1 MINLSQ
7 SDNNIERLKI
17 SHYLIGKILV
27 WVLEAMTSP
36 FMQEKFLDDL
46 LKQEEMLVLF
56 SDLSCICNKH
66 LDISKESSII
76 NPDDITKTRELLEE
90 IKNKHMN
97 MQFSIEVAGP
107 GKLRN
112 ISIFSAVEDEEPL
125 SGNTKV
131 CSR

>member
-1 MINLSQ
+1 
-7 SDNNIERLKI
+7 
-17 SHYLIGKILV
+17 
-27 WVLEAMTSP
+27 
-36 FMQEKFLDDL
+36 
-46 LKQEEMLVLF
+46 
-56 SDLSCICNKH
+56 
-66 LDISKESSII
+66 
-76 NPDDITKTRELLEE
+76 
-90 IKNKHMN
+90 MN